1 MPEAAPSRI
10 PRRDG
15 AAVRRTTPSPEASYR
30 PPSPDRRPSPPS
42 LPPGVPAGP
51 PVSRPAP
58 VFRPFTGRPVSRV
71 RLPVLA
77 DTGPPGHAPCSRA
90 ATPVGG
96 PETVACGP
104 GRVDAR
110 SAAPRRRPVPPPGA
124 RRGGVRTVEP
134 RQQRARSPSGHSPRG
149 PLAMFFRVNSDV
161 ECLRKS
167 EFAAGAQCS
176 PLSALP
182 ARHRPFGRPPRLPGR
197 ESGVDTATA
206 AGGERADM
214 AERRRAE
221 SRGPLQYDPADRDS
235 NTVAS
240 VDQERRRG
248 QWGAG

>member
-15 AAVRRTTPSPEASYR
+15 AAVRSYDAFPRGVVPAAAPRQAALSPLIS
-30 PPSPDRRPSPPS
+30 
-42 LPPGVPAGP
+42 PGVPRFPGLRRSSGLSPGARSPGSGCP
-51 PVSRPAP
+51 CWRT
-58 VFRPFTGRPVSRV
+58 RVSRV
-71 RLPVLA
+71 TRHVPA
-77 DTGPPGHAPCSRA
+77 PPPPWAARERSR
-90 ATPVGG
+90 PGR
-96 PETVACGP
+96 

-110 SAAPRRRPVPPPGA
+110 SAASLRRPVPPPGA

-167 EFAAGAQCS
+167 ESAAGAQCS
-176 PLSALP
+176 PLSALL

-197 ESGVDTATA
+197 ESGVDTGTA

-214 AERRRAE
+214 TERRRAE